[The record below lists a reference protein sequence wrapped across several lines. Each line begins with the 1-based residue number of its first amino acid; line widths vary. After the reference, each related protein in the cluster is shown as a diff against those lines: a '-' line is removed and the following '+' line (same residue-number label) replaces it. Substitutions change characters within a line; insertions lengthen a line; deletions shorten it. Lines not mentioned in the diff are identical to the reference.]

1 MQAAGLEDAS
11 KEAEDARTELIRLF
25 PTVFKGTHIALDE
38 VTTERARTIHVE
50 SPGINAYA
58 DGDYVCPLP
67 VEISAVP
74 GALQIFVP

>member
-1 MQAAGLEDAS
+1 MVRAGS
-11 KEAEDARTELIRLF
+11 RELIRLF

-50 SPGINAYA
+50 SPGSTPTPTATTS
-58 DGDYVCPLP
+58 VLP

-74 GALQIFVP
+74 GRCRSSCP